1 MGRAAADPPRRRD
14 GGGSRQAGRDP
25 GRAPVW
31 LHERAGHRRVDS
43 ARSAERRGPELTAG
57 EAAGPVLITGGA
69 GFLGGYITRE
79 LVDLG
84 RQVTV
89 LTRGLS
95 ATPDMRHVLKDH
107 AASFA
112 TETASVEDL
121 PALLVTLARGR
132 PATVV
137 HAASNVEV
145 ATLYRDPYLAF
156 QTNVTGMLNVLEA
169 ARRTG
174 VQRVVDISSI
184 GVLPAIQYEPID
196 AKHPIMLA
204 REGPGSGAYGA
215 AKASG
220 ELFAFA
226 YQRAYGLDIR
236 IVRPSAVYGF
246 GMQWHS
252 SNYMKEFVEPAVR
265 GGGGPLPSGG
275 GLPRDYT
282 HVEYVAT
289 LTVRVLDCTL
299 DDDRIFYA
307 ATGEPLVTA
316 AQAARIVAELLP
328 GSSIEVADA
337 MTPDDE
343 IEASFRGVI
352 SIANAQAQLGWTPRY
367 ASLRE
372 GVRQYIEEYRSF
384 LAAAGGV
391 AS

>member
-1 MGRAAADPPRRRD
+1 MTPDRA
-14 GGGSRQAGRDP
+14 S
-25 GRAPVW
+25 
-31 LHERAGHRRVDS
+31 
-43 ARSAERRGPELTAG
+43 
-57 EAAGPVLITGGA
+57 GPVLVTGGA
-69 GFLGGYITRE
+69 GFIGGYITRE

-89 LTRGLS
+89 LTRGS
-95 ATPDMRHVLKDH
+95 STTPDMRHVLKDH
-107 AASFA
+107 AERFA
-112 TETASVEDL
+112 TEIGSVEDL
-121 PALLVTLARGR
+121 PALLATFERVR

-145 ATLYRDPYLAF
+145 SKLFRDPYLAF
-156 QTNVTGMLNVLEA
+156 QTNVTGTLNVLEA

-196 AKHPIMLA
+196 AAHPIMLA

-226 YQRAYGLDIR
+226 YQRAYGLDVR

-252 SNYMKEFVEPAVR
+252 ANYMKEFVEPAVR
-265 GGGGPLPSGG
+265 GEAVRVPSGG
-275 GLPRDYT
+275 RLPRDYT
-282 HVEYVAT
+282 HVDDVAT
-289 LTVRVLDCTL
+289 LTVRVVDCA
-299 DDDRIFYA
+299 DDADRIFYA
-307 ATGEPLVTA
+307 ATGRPLVTA
-316 AQAARIVAELLP
+316 AQAARLVAELLP

-343 IEASFRGVI
+343 VEASFRGVI
-352 SIANAQAQLGWTPRY
+352 SIANANAQLGWTPQY
-367 ASLRE
+367 TSLRE
-372 GVRQYIEEYRSF
+372 GVRQYIEAYLAF
-384 LAAAGGV
+384 LESAGTD
-391 AS
+391 AP